1 MSEAVEAAPR
11 LWFLPPVETL
21 GSFRVG
27 FGVAL
32 GLLAVNLAAA
42 LVLGDATPL
51 KIRFATNFAIG
62 VGYHLAVAPAVLAR
76 LRREI
81 DELEGVDR
89 LSARGQVLA
98 SAAGVAIAAILAILS
113 PMSVD
118 AFRGVLEAESF
129 LLWILIAPLSFVFI
143 RALWR
148 LRRLGRVV
156 RVNLLEARPLAAFG
170 LAAALIALYVA
181 GSFVIF
187 TLVTIV
193 GRPGG
198 AQAELPSVIFSTLFL
213 GAALYLPLSGA
224 RDGIRAAKQ
233 AELDRIDTDLGQH
246 RDVLAGA
253 QGPDRV
259 DRLMAYR
266 ERIRAVP
273 EWPFGVGAAPR
284 ALLYVALP
292 LLSWIAAAL
301 VERFLDASL
310 N

>member
-1 MSEAVEAAPR
+1 MSKATPR
-11 LWFLPPVETL
+11 LWFLPPVDAL

-27 FGVAL
+27 FGVAS

-42 LVLGDATPL
+42 LILGGTTPL
-51 KIRFATNFAIG
+51 KIRFAINFALG
-62 VGYHLAVAPAVLAR
+62 VGYALAVAPAILAR
-76 LRREI
+76 LPREL
-81 DELEGVDR
+81 DGMGEVDR
-89 LSARGQVLA
+89 LSARGQGVA
-98 SAAGVAIAAILAILS
+98 SACGVAIAAILGILS
-113 PMSVD
+113 PMSQD
-118 AFRGVLEAESF
+118 MFRWVLEVESF
-129 LLWILIAPLSFVFI
+129 LLWILIAPLYFVFI

-148 LRRLGRVV
+148 LRRLGGVV

-170 LAAALIALYVA
+170 RAAALIALYGA

-198 AQAELPSVIFSTLFL
+198 ARAELPSVIIQTVFL
-213 GAALYLPLSGA
+213 AAALYLPLSGA
-224 RDGIRAAKQ
+224 RRGIRAAKQ
-233 AELDRIDTDLGQH
+233 AELDRIAADLGQH

-253 QGPDRV
+253 EGPDRV

-266 ERIRAVP
+266 QRIQAVP
-273 EWPFGVGAAPR
+273 EWPFGAGAAPR

-301 VERFLDASL
+301 VERSL
-310 N
+310 AAVLN